1 MVSEIKVKRV
11 EEIKKF
17 LTTHPAI
24 VIVDMYKTPTNALQ
38 KIKKKLRN
46 FSFKFVKK
54 SLLLVA
60 LEQLKDE
67 KLLKI
72 KDVLPDQ
79 ILLIG
84 ADNDPFKIFLEIKK
98 TKVRRFA
105 KPGDIA
111 QEDVVIPAG
120 PTPLP
125 AGPAISEFA
134 KAKIPAGVEGGKI
147 AVKKTTVVA
156 KAGEKIPEGLISLLR
171 KLSIRPITVVLNVKA
186 IYKDGKIYPRDILDL
201 VEVYPQ
207 KLKEAVL
214 HALNLCVNVSY
225 PTKESIKYLLIKAH
239 THAKALEEKIGGV
252 GG

>member
-1 MVSEIKVKRV
+1 MVSEKKVKRV

-17 LTTHPAI
+17 LTTYPTI

-38 KIKKKLRN
+38 KIKKKLED

-72 KDVLPDQ
+72 KNILPNQ

-84 ADNDPFKIFLEIKK
+84 ANADPFKIFLEIRK

-105 KPGDIA
+105 KPGDVA
-111 QEDVVIPAG
+111 QEDIVIPAG
-120 PTPLP
+120 PTSLP

-156 KAGEKIPEGLISLLR
+156 KMGEKIPEGLISLLR

-186 IYKDGKIYPRDILDL
+186 IYKDGEIYTRDVLDL
-201 VEVYPQ
+201 VEIYPQ
-207 KLKEAVL
+207 KLREIIL
-214 HALNLCVNVSY
+214 QALNFCVNIAY

-239 THAKALEEKIGGV
+239 THAKVLEEKIEGV